1 MTKSDRPRRPGDDLQ
16 DAGERLRLDK
26 WLWAARL
33 YKTRGLA
40 AEAID
45 NGQVRLNGARVKPA
59 HAVRPGDAVT
69 VRKSGVVWDVRVTG
83 LAERRGSATD
93 AAGLYAETPES
104 AALRTE
110 EALRRK
116 VAAANEPQFS
126 GRPTKRQRRKLEDF
140 LNEP

>member
-1 MTKSDRPRRPGDDLQ
+1 MTNGHRPRSGDPQ
-16 DAGERLRLDK
+16 EAGERLRLDK
-26 WLWAARL
+26 WLWAARF
-33 YKTRGLA
+33 YKSRGLA

-59 HAVRPGDAVT
+59 HAVRHGDAIV
-69 VRKSGVVWDVRVTG
+69 VRKSGIAWDVRVTG

-93 AAGLYAETPES
+93 AAGLYAEMPES
-104 AALRTE
+104 AALRAQ

-116 VAAANEPQFS
+116 AAAANEPLFS